1 MLQIVSELHFPLQ
14 SLSKPMIVFEECSKV
29 DQVAISR
36 EDGVLLLDLA
46 LIFGIFNADLNST
59 LTTVF
64 ELATKFRLLIVTEI
78 SI

>member
-1 MLQIVSELHFPLQ
+1 MVQITSELRFPLQ
-14 SLSKPMIVFEECSKV
+14 SLSKPVIVSEDCSKV
-29 DQVAISR
+29 DQVEISR
-36 EDGVLLLDLA
+36 EDGVLLLDLT